1 MMSRVED
8 LKQQIEELEN
18 KRTEL
23 IKELE
28 VEKQKKRV

>member
-1 MMSRVED
+1 MSRVED